1 MIEELDIRQHLTE
14 YIGQETEDW
23 DFWGAIRIIK
33 DGEVLWETSRG

>member
-1 MIEELDIRQHLTE
+1 MIEELDIRQRLTE

-23 DFWGAIRIIK
+23 DFWGAIRIIT